1 MIARLIES
9 REMREKSKGFSLL
22 KAVGLGVYP
31 HDRAASLLKQLA
43 AVTFAASSFA
53 VITSNFPHQDGVMDR
68 LTATV
73 DAFSEPLQS
82 KLSQIGET
90 LTEGKSSNTNILAQ
104 NKSKQPAFPGA
115 EGFGKYTTGGRGGKV
130 IFVDNLNDSGPG
142 SLRAALRASGARTVV
157 FRTSGTI
164 SLKSTIQINNPY
176 ITVAGQSAPG
186 DGIAI
191 KTNGSFNGPAIK
203 IRASEVIIRHL
214 RVRPGP
220 TSRDP
225 NSDNNGDAITITKGN
240 NIIIDH
246 CSLSWGVDETLQ
258 TWMSPSN
265 ITIQRSIISEA
276 LNNSTHREGKHSM
289 GTLLGKSSDGVTLY
303 KNLFAHNHDRS
314 PRITG
319 DNSFHGQ
326 YQIVNNVIYNWGN
339 SATVFDPSQN
349 GKVNGSLD
357 ANIIGNFYKAGPNS
371 NTKKPQILIGE
382 GAKVYLKD
390 NIGPYRQDNSMNDWS
405 IASGSKSLKASQPF
419 GMPNLPTVSA
429 QKAYDQV
436 LGIAGAIRPE
446 RDAVDRRIVN
456 NVKNRTGSIIDHPS
470 DVGGWPKL
478 VKGEVWKDD
487 DNDGMP
493 NWWEKRHGLNLNN
506 ASDGNGDVDNNGYTN
521 LEDFL
526 NRMD

>member
-9 REMREKSKGFSLL
+9 REMPQKSKGF
-22 KAVGLGVYP
+22 
-31 HDRAASLLKQLA
+31 SLLKQLA
-43 AVTFAASSFA
+43 AVTVAASSFA
-53 VITSNFPHQDGVMDR
+53 VITSNFPHQDGVIDR
-68 LTATV
+68 LSATV
-73 DAFSEPLQS
+73 DGFSEPLQS

-104 NKSKQPAFPGA
+104 NKSKQAAVPGA
-115 EGFGKYTTGGRGGKV
+115 QGFAKYTKGGRGGKV
-130 IFVDNLNDSGPG
+130 IFVNNLNDSGPG
-142 SLRAALRASGARTVV
+142 SLRAALRSSGPRTVV
-157 FRTSGTI
+157 FQTSGTI
-164 SLKSTIQINNPY
+164 ELKSTIQINDPY
-176 ITVAGQSAPG
+176 ITIAGQTAPG

-220 TSRDP
+220 TSIDT

-276 LNNSTHREGKHSM
+276 LNDSTHREGKHSM
-289 GTLLGKSSDGVTLY
+289 GALFGKSSDEITLY
-303 KNLFAHNHDRS
+303 KNLFAHNNNRS

-319 DNSFHGQ
+319 DNSFHGR
-326 YQIVNNVIYNWGN
+326 YQMVNNVIYNWGN
-339 SATVFDPSQN
+339 SAVVFDPSQG
-349 GKVNGSLD
+349 GKVNGRLD
-357 ANIIGNFYKAGPNS
+357 ANMIGNFFKAGPDS
-371 NTKKPQILIGE
+371 NTKKPQILIGD

-405 IASGSKSLKASQPF
+405 IAGGSKSVKTSQPF
-419 GMPNLPTVSA
+419 NMPNLPTVSA

-436 LGIAGAIRPE
+436 LKIAGAIRPE

-478 VKGEVWKDD
+478 TKGEVWKDS

>member
-1 MIARLIES
+1 M
-9 REMREKSKGFSLL
+9 KNKQ
-22 KAVGLGVYP
+22 
-31 HDRAASLLKQLA
+31 DRAVSQDCSTSLLKQLA
-43 AVTFAASSFA
+43 AVTFAISSLA
-53 VITSNFPHQDGVMDR
+53 IITSNFKYQNNVIDR
-68 LTATV
+68 LSAILNV
-73 DAFSEPLQS
+73 FNEPLRSELQDELAN
-82 KLSQIGET
+82 KFFKTNT
-90 LTEGKSSNTNILAQ
+90 LARNTNNLL
-104 NKSKQPAFPGA
+104 AFPGA
-115 EGFGKYTTGGRGGKV
+115 EGFAKYTTGGRGGKV

-220 TSRDP
+220 TSLDP
-225 NSDNNGDAITITKGN
+225 YSDNNGDAITITKGN

-246 CSLSWGVDETLQ
+246 CSLSWGVDETLH

-265 ITIQRSIISEA
+265 ITIQKSIISEA
-276 LNNSTHREGKHSM
+276 LHDSTHREGKHSM
-289 GTLLGKSSDGVTLY
+289 GALLGKSSDGVTLY
-303 KNLFAHNHDRS
+303 KNLFAHNHDRN

-371 NTKKPQILIGE
+371 NTKKPQILLGD
-382 GAKVYLKD
+382 GSKVYVQG
-390 NIGPYRQDNSMNDWS
+390 NIGPYRPNNSMNDWDMVD
-405 IASGSKSLKASQPF
+405 GFNYFKTGQPF
-419 GMPNLPTVSA
+419 NMPNLPTVSA
-429 QKAYDQV
+429 QKAYDLV
-436 LGIAGAIRPE
+436 LDEAGAVLPK
-446 RDAVDRRIVN
+446 RDAVDLRVVN
-456 NVKNRTGSIIDHPS
+456 DVKNRTGRIIDHPY
-470 DVGGWPKL
+470 DVGGWPIL
-478 VKGEVWKDD
+478 AKGEIFKDED
-487 DNDGMP
+487 SDGMP
-493 NWWEKRHGLNLNN
+493 NWWEDKHGLNSNN
-506 ASDGNGDVDNNGYTN
+506 ASDALDDANNDGYTN
-521 LEDFL
+521 LEEFL
-526 NRMD
+526 NRKD

>member
-9 REMREKSKGFSLL
+9 RGMPQKSTGFS
-22 KAVGLGVYP
+22 P
-31 HDRAASLLKQLA
+31 LKQLA
-43 AVTFAASSFA
+43 AVTFAASSLA
-53 VITSNFPHQDGVMDR
+53 IITSNFKHHPGVMDR
-68 LTATV
+68 LSTTV

-82 KLSQIGET
+82 E
-90 LTEGKSSNTNILAQ
+90 LTQVSEILTKGKFSNTNILAQ

-115 EGFGKYTTGGRGGKV
+115 EGFAKYTKGGRGGKV

-142 SLRAALRASGARTVV
+142 SLRSALRASGARTVI

-164 SLKSTIQINNPY
+164 SLKSTIQIENPY
-176 ITVAGQSAPG
+176 ITIAGQTAPG
-186 DGIAI
+186 EGIAI
-191 KTNGSFNGPAIK
+191 KTNGSFNGGAIK
-203 IRASEVIIRHL
+203 IRTDEVIIRHL

-220 TSRDP
+220 TSIDP

-276 LNNSTHREGKHSM
+276 LHDSTHRKGKHSM
-289 GTLLGKSSDGVTLY
+289 GALFGKSSNRVTIY

-349 GKVNGSLD
+349 GKVKNGRLD
-357 ANIIGNFYKAGPNS
+357 SNIIGNFFKAGPDS
-371 NTKKPQILIGE
+371 NTKKPQILLGD
-382 GAKVYLKD
+382 GSKVYVKG
-390 NIGPYRQDNSMNDWS
+390 NIGPHRPNNSMNDWS
-405 IASGSKSLKASQPF
+405 IIKGSSSLKSNKPF
-419 GMPNLPTVSA
+419 NMPNIPTVSA
-429 QKAYDQV
+429 QKAYSQV
-436 LGIAGAIRPE
+436 LEKVGAYLPK
-446 RDAVDRRIVN
+446 RDAVDRRIVIE
-456 NVKNRTGSIIDHPS
+456 VKNRTGTIIDDPS

-478 VKGEVWKDD
+478 AKGKVWRDSDK
-487 DNDGMP
+487 DGMP
-493 NWWEKRHGLNLNN
+493 NWWERRHGLNTKN
-506 ASDGNGDVDNNGYTN
+506 ASDRNGDADNNGYTN
-521 LEDFL
+521 LEEFL
-526 NRMD
+526 NRKD